1 MESGIMELNLH
12 RMTVRKA
19 QYVINMT
26 LRTVSPSTYR
36 LRLIHGYNGGTE
48 LRDMIRRVYRNHPK
62 VLRIEI
68 GLNPGETILVLRELF

>member
-19 QYVINMT
+19 QYVINGV

-68 GLNPGETILVLRELF
+68 GVNPGETILVLRELY